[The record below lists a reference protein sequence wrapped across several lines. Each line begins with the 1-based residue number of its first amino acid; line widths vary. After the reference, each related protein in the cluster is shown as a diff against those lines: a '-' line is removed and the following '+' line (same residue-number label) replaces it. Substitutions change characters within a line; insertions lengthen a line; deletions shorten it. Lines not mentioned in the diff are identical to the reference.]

1 MTTETVNQENQQG
14 KNGAE
19 GAAGTTGQQASFTT
33 DQVNAIVAE
42 RLSRERAKYADY
54 DSLKEKT
61 AKFDAQE
68 ES

>member
-42 RLSRERAKYADY
+42 RLSRERA
-54 DSLKEKT
+54 
-61 AKFDAQE
+61 
-68 ES
+68 